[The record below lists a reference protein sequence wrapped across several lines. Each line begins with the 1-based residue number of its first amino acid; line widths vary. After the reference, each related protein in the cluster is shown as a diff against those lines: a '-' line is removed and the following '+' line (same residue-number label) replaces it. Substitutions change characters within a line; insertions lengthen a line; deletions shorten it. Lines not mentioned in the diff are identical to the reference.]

1 MELDTT
7 NGAWYVLQAMSS
19 QEEKALAAML
29 AKRDYDL
36 QQDIDDGI
44 GDVRVP
50 MDKKEERDSK
60 TNKTIVRMRKRY
72 PGYVLAQLRLVNE
85 EGKIRS
91 EVWDLVKSIPGI
103 IGFVGGSFPEPLS
116 DHDVTEMLRIEEET
130 ANTKPKPKVEFQIG
144 DSVRLVGS
152 TAFIGYEGVVE
163 SIDNEHQRLKV
174 SVNIF
179 GRSTPTDVDFN
190 DVERILPED
199 QQQ

>member
-1 MELDTT
+1 MEIDTT
-7 NGAWYVLQAMSS
+7 NGAWYVLQALSG
-19 QEEKALAAML
+19 QEEKALAAMV

-50 MDKKEERDSK
+50 MDKKEERDK
-60 TNKTIVRMRKRY
+60 NNKPVVRMRKRY

-91 EVWDLVKSIPGI
+91 EVWDLVKSTPGI
-103 IGFVGGSFPEPLS
+103 IGFVGGAHPEPLS
-116 DHDVTEMLRIEEET
+116 DYDVTEMLRIEEET
-130 ANTKPKPKVEFQIG
+130 ASAAPKPRVEFRVG
-144 DSVRLVGS
+144 DTVRLTGN

-163 SIDNEHQRLKV
+163 SVDTEHQRVKV

-179 GRSTPTDVDFN
+179 GRSTPTDVDFD
-190 DVERILPED
+190 DVERVVPEE
-199 QQQ
+199 QQ